1 MSIEPINNKRL
12 VGHELYNSL
21 EKAKSDSKA
30 HSMNMKVEPD
40 IAAFT
45 RASGVSAQEDIKKST
60 VT

>member
-1 MSIEPINNKRL
+1 MSIEQINSRKL
-12 VGHELYNSL
+12 ECHELYNSL

-45 RASGVSAQEDIKKST
+45 RASGVSVQEDIK
-60 VT
+60 

>member
-1 MSIEPINNKRL
+1 MSIEQINSRRL
-12 VGHELYNSL
+12 ESHELYNSL

-45 RASGVSAQEDIKKST
+45 RASGVSVQEDIK
-60 VT
+60 